1 MEFRDDLDGFMN
13 MINGDFVTRLL
24 LVCYSRHFTF
34 YEHAVYQY
42 VMNPLNIAAAAYYI
56 YVRTRKR
63 VEKWRKCGEIGSGK
77 EMCGGIEKVRICV
90 GD

>member
-63 VEKWRKCGEIGSGK
+63 VEKWRKCGEIGS
-77 EMCGGIEKVRICV
+77 RRRCV
-90 GD
+90 GELRK